1 MTLDYFYG
9 QAGELFSF
17 YRIPKALF
25 QEPRFQS
32 LSTDAKTLYG
42 ILLDRMSLSA
52 KNGWLDEQGRV
63 FIMQRTV
70 ESVEQYGVLS
80 PLIARPRP
88 EGGYEI
94 ISGHRRQHAA
104 QLAGLETLPVIVR
117 EMDDDAAIL
126 LMVDSNL
133 QRESILPS
141 ERAFAYKMKL
151 EAMKRT
157 SGRPSKENA
166 SQIGTQKRSD
176 QLMAEELGE
185 SRNQIQRFIR
195 LTNLIPELLNM
206 VDEKKISF
214 NPAVELSYLDEAQQR
229 DFLEAMNDTQNFPS
243 LSQAQRLKKLA
254 QEGHFS
260 YDVAFAVMGEEKKD
274 ELDKVVIKNDTL
286 RKYFPR
292 SYTPKQMEDTIIK
305 LLEQWQRKLQRQNE
319 R

>member
-1 MTLDYFYG
+1 MSKGRLNVSLKGADDIFSTEESR
-9 QAGELFSF
+9 QEQQREQVQQIPIGELFPF
-17 YRIPKALF
+17 KNHPFKV
-25 QEPRFQS
+25 
-32 LSTDAKTLYG
+32 
-42 ILLDRMSLSA
+42 LD
-52 KNGWLDEQGRV
+52 DES
-63 FIMQRTV
+63 MQRTV

-104 QLAGLETLPVIVR
+104 QLAGLDALPVIVR
-117 EMDDDAAIL
+117 QMDDDAAVL

-133 QRESILPS
+133 QRENILPS

-151 EAMKRT
+151 EALKNQ
-157 SGRPSKENA
+157 GA
-166 SQIGTQKRSD
+166 RSD
-176 QLMAEELGE
+176 LTSAQLGRKLETADIVGQESGD
-185 SRNQIQRFIR
+185 SRNQVRRFIR
-195 LTNLIPELLNM
+195 LTNLVPELLDM
-206 VDEKKISF
+206 VDEKKIAF

-229 DFLEAMNDTQNFPS
+229 DFLEAMNDTQNAPS

-260 YDVAFAVMGEEKKD
+260 YNVAFAVMGEEKKD

-305 LLEQWQRKLQRQNE
+305 LLEQWQRKQQRQNE

>member
-1 MTLDYFYG
+1 MPKGSLNVSLKGADDIFSTEESR
-9 QAGELFSF
+9 QEQQREQVQQIPIGELFPF
-17 YRIPKALF
+17 KNYPFKV
-25 QEPRFQS
+25 
-32 LSTDAKTLYG
+32 
-42 ILLDRMSLSA
+42 LD
-52 KNGWLDEQGRV
+52 DES
-63 FIMQRTV
+63 MQRTV

-117 EMDDDAAIL
+117 NMDDDAAVL

-133 QRESILPS
+133 QRENILPS

-151 EAMKRT
+151 EALKNQGARSDLT
-157 SGRPSKENA
+157 CG
-166 SQIGTQKRSD
+166 QIGHKLNGAKARD
-176 QLMAEELGE
+176 IVADE
-185 SRNQIQRFIR
+185 SGDSARNVQRFIR
-195 LTNLIPELLNM
+195 LANLVPELLDM
-206 VDEKKISF
+206 VDEKKIAF
-214 NPAVELSYLDEAQQR
+214 NPAVELSYLDESQQR
-229 DFLEAMNDTQNFPS
+229 DFLEAMNDTQNAPS

-274 ELDKVVIKNDTL
+274 EMDKVVIKNDTL

>member
-1 MTLDYFYG
+1 MPKGSLNVSLKGADDIFSTEESR
-9 QAGELFSF
+9 QEQQREQVQQIPIGELFPF
-17 YRIPKALF
+17 KNHPFKV
-25 QEPRFQS
+25 
-32 LSTDAKTLYG
+32 
-42 ILLDRMSLSA
+42 LD
-52 KNGWLDEQGRV
+52 DES
-63 FIMQRTV
+63 MQRTV

-104 QLAGLETLPVIVR
+104 QLAGLDALPVIVR
-117 EMDDDAAIL
+117 QMDDDAAVL

-133 QRESILPS
+133 QRENILPS

-151 EAMKRT
+151 EAIKKQGARSDLT
-157 SGRPSKENA
+157 SGQVVQKSKLSIEQVA
-166 SQIGTQKRSD
+166 EGT
-176 QLMAEELGE
+176 GE
-185 SRNQIQRFIR
+185 GYKTVQRFIR
-195 LTNLIPELLNM
+195 LTNLVPELLDM
-206 VDEKKISF
+206 VDEKKIAF

-243 LSQAQRLKKLA
+243 LSQAQRLKKMA
-254 QEGHFS
+254 QNGQFS
-260 YDVAFAVMGEEKKD
+260 YDVAFAIMGEAKKD

-286 RKYFPR
+286 KKYFPR

-305 LLEQWQRKLQRQNE
+305 LLEQWQKKRQRSEE

>member
-1 MTLDYFYG
+1 MPIDSGNLALKGLDD
-9 QAGELFSF
+9 LFSTEEN
-17 YRIPKALF
+17 RQEEQREQVQQIPIDALHPF
-25 QEPRFQS
+25 TNHPF
-32 LSTDAKTLYG
+32 KV
-42 ILLDRMSLSA
+42 LD
-52 KNGWLDEQGRV
+52 DEA
-63 FIMQRTV
+63 MTRTV

-104 QLAGLETLPVIVR
+104 QLAGLDALPVIVR
-117 EMDDDAAIL
+117 QMSDDAAVI

-133 QRESILPS
+133 QREHILPS

-151 EAMKRT
+151 EALKNQ
-157 SGRPSKENA
+157 GA
-166 SQIGTQKRSD
+166 RSD
-176 QLMAEELGE
+176 LTSDQVGQKLWSVEQVASDAGE
-185 SRNQIQRFIR
+185 SKTQIQRFIR
-195 LTNLIPELLNM
+195 LTNLVPELLDM
-206 VDEKKISF
+206 VDEKKIAF
-214 NPAVELSYLDEAQQR
+214 NPAVELSYLDTNQQR
-229 DFLEAMNDTQNFPS
+229 DFLEAMQDTQNAPS

-305 LLEQWQRKLQRQNE
+305 LLEQWQRKQQRQNE

>member
-1 MTLDYFYG
+1 MPKNSLNVSLKGADDIFSTEESR
-9 QAGELFSF
+9 QEQQREQVQQIPIGELFPF
-17 YRIPKALF
+17 KNHPFKV
-25 QEPRFQS
+25 
-32 LSTDAKTLYG
+32 
-42 ILLDRMSLSA
+42 LDDDS
-52 KNGWLDEQGRV
+52 
-63 FIMQRTV
+63 MQRTV

-104 QLAGLETLPVIVR
+104 QLAGLDTLPVIVR
-117 EMDDDAAIL
+117 QMDDDAAVL

-133 QRESILPS
+133 QRENILPS

-151 EAMKRT
+151 KALKNQ
-157 SGRPSKENA
+157 GA
-166 SQIGTQKRSD
+166 RSD
-176 QLMAEELGE
+176 LTSVQVAPKLSTEKIGEEVGM
-185 SRNQIQRFIR
+185 SKDNVKRYIR
-195 LTNLIPELLNM
+195 LTNLVPELLDM
-206 VDEKKISF
+206 VDEKKIAF
-214 NPAVELSYLDEAQQR
+214 NPAVELSYLDESQQR
-229 DFLEAMNDTQNFPS
+229 DFLEAMNDTQNAPS

-305 LLEQWQRKLQRQNE
+305 LLDQWQRKQQRQNE

>member
-1 MTLDYFYG
+1 MPKGSLNVSLKGADDIFSTEESR
-9 QAGELFSF
+9 QEQQREQVQQIPIGELFPF
-17 YRIPKALF
+17 KNHPFKV
-25 QEPRFQS
+25 
-32 LSTDAKTLYG
+32 
-42 ILLDRMSLSA
+42 LD
-52 KNGWLDEQGRV
+52 DES
-63 FIMQRTV
+63 MQRTV

-104 QLAGLETLPVIVR
+104 QLAGLDALPVIVR
-117 EMDDDAAIL
+117 NMDDDAAVL

-133 QRESILPS
+133 QRENILPS

-151 EAMKRT
+151 EALKNQ
-157 SGRPSKENA
+157 GA
-166 SQIGTQKRSD
+166 RSD
-176 QLMAEELGE
+176 LTLVQVAPKLSTEKIGEEVGM
-185 SRNQIQRFIR
+185 SKDNVKRYIR
-195 LTNLIPELLNM
+195 LTNLVPELLDM
-206 VDEKKISF
+206 VDEKKIAF

-229 DFLEAMNDTQNFPS
+229 DFLEAMEDTQNAPS

-274 ELDKVVIKNDTL
+274 EMDKVVIKNDTL

-305 LLEQWQRKLQRQNE
+305 LLEQWQRKQQRQNE

>member
-1 MTLDYFYG
+1 MPKNSLNVSLKGADDIFSTEESR
-9 QAGELFSF
+9 QEQQREQVQQIPIGELFPF
-17 YRIPKALF
+17 KNHPFKV
-25 QEPRFQS
+25 
-32 LSTDAKTLYG
+32 
-42 ILLDRMSLSA
+42 LD
-52 KNGWLDEQGRV
+52 DES
-63 FIMQRTV
+63 MQRTV

-104 QLAGLETLPVIVR
+104 QLAGLDTLPVIVR
-117 EMDDDAAIL
+117 QMDDDAAVL

-133 QRESILPS
+133 QRENILPS

-151 EAMKRT
+151 EALKNQ
-157 SGRPSKENA
+157 GA
-166 SQIGTQKRSD
+166 RSD
-176 QLMAEELGE
+176 LTSVQVAPKLSTEKIGEEVGM
-185 SRNQIQRFIR
+185 SKDNVKRYIR
-195 LTNLIPELLNM
+195 LTNLVPELLDM
-206 VDEKKISF
+206 VDEKKIAF
-214 NPAVELSYLDEAQQR
+214 NPAVELSYLDESQQR
-229 DFLEAMNDTQNFPS
+229 DFLEAMQDTQNAPS

-260 YDVAFAVMGEEKKD
+260 YDVAFAVMGEEKKN

-292 SYTPKQMEDTIIK
+292 SFTPKQMEDTIIK
-305 LLEQWQRKLQRQNE
+305 LLDQWQRKQQRQNE